1 MGVNSEP
8 CAIPPLQGY
17 GRASWPQKRLTL
29 LIEARGCPGG
39 NAPGVTVVSTRAD
52 AVQIKP
58 EIPDVRPYP
67 LPLVLLDGIQPGDYV
82 SIRAENDNVRGEN
95 CLRREV
101 VDGRA
106 ITTQPLEPLT
116 DRGVGV
122 LDGYSLGMLAQW

>member
-1 MGVNSEP
+1 MSMNSEP

-39 NAPGVTVVSTRAD
+39 DAPGMTVVSTRAD
-52 AVQIKP
+52 TVQIKP

-67 LPLVLLDGIQPGDYV
+67 LPLVLLDGIQPGVYK
-82 SIRAENDNVRGEN
+82 SLRAENDNVRGKN
-95 CLRREV
+95 RMRREV

-106 ITTQPLEPLT
+106 ISTQPLEPLT
-116 DRGVGV
+116 DCGAGA
-122 LDGYSLGMLAQW
+122 LDGYSLRTLAQR